1 MLARTIAKCAAAST
15 MSSAATTCTVLPSSL
30 TGPPIKALVPPGK
43 CQFTPEFMAVA
54 LLERTAVSS
63 TSSVLRFATPDKS
76 QPLNLSTCACILAKA
91 DLPSKPTNGT
101 CTDDKEEK
109 TGETEIVVR
118 PYTPISTNAQIGS
131 FDLLVKH
138 YPEGLM
144 SQHMLN
150 MPIGS
155 TLEFK
160 HIEFNVKM
168 QYEKFQDKAEI
179 GMIVGGTGVTPML
192 QALHAI
198 LGDTDSKAKV
208 SMLYGSQV
216 SSDILGNEMLSK
228 WAADYSDR
236 LSVTVVLSN
245 ESEDSKWEGARG
257 FISKD
262 LIEKHLPAPSLG
274 DDAIIFVCG
283 PPPMYDVLSGPR
295 GEEEVKGV
303 LSEIGYTS
311 SQVYKF

>member
-1 MLARTIAKCAAAST
+1 MLARTIAIHVRAAST
-15 MSSAATTCTVLPSSL
+15 MSSATAVLPSSL
-30 TGPPIKALVPPGK
+30 TGPPTKALVPPGK
-43 CQFTPEFMAVA
+43 CQFTSEFMAVA
-54 LLERTAVSS
+54 LSERFAVSS
-63 TSSVLRFATPDKS
+63 TSSVLRFSTPDKS
-76 QPLNLSTCACILAKA
+76 QPLNLATCACILAKA
-91 DLPSKPTNGT
+91 DLPSKPTNGA
-101 CTDDKEEK
+101 DEKEEK
-109 TGETEIVVR
+109 TGETEVVVR

-138 YPEGLM
+138 YPEGMM

-150 MPIGS
+150 MPIGA

-168 QYEKFQDKAEI
+168 QYEKFQDKQI

-216 SSDILGNEMLSK
+216 SSDILGNEMLSR
-228 WAADYSDR
+228 WVTDHSDK
-236 LSVTVVLSN
+236 LSVTHVLSN
-245 ESEDSKWEGARG
+245 EPEDSKWDGARG
-257 FISKD
+257 FINRD
-262 LIEKHLPAPSLG
+262 LITQHLPAPSLG

-283 PPPMYDVLSGPR
+283 PPPMYDALSGPR
-295 GEEEVKGV
+295 GEDEVKGV
-303 LSEIGYTS
+303 LAEMGYSS

>member
-1 MLARTIAKCAAAST
+1 MLARTIAKRAAAST
-15 MSSAATTCTVLPSSL
+15 MSSTTAALPSSL

-43 CQFTPEFMAVA
+43 CQFTSEFMAVA
-54 LLERTAVSS
+54 LLERSAVSS

-101 CTDDKEEK
+101 DDKEAK

-138 YPEGLM
+138 YHEGLM

-168 QYEKFQDKAEI
+168 QYEKFRDKAEI
-179 GMIVGGTGVTPML
+179 GMVVGGTGVTPML

-208 SMLYGSQV
+208 TMLYGSQV

-228 WAADYSDR
+228 WTADYSDR
-236 LSVTVVLSN
+236 LSVIHVLSN
-245 ESEDSKWEGARG
+245 EPEDSKWEGARG

-262 LIEKHLPAPSLG
+262 LIEKRLPAPSLG

-283 PPPMYDVLSGPR
+283 PPPMYDALSGPR
-295 GEEEVKGV
+295 GEEDVKGV
-303 LSEIGYTS
+303 LCEIGYTS